1 MTSPLFHVGLG
12 SLDQAVA
19 GDRFTLDGA
28 EGHHAATVMRLGAGE
43 QVLLSD
49 TGSRRAHAVVIGKVA
64 GVVPGHEETAGA
76 APGATDSRGPDRGVT
91 RGAARG
97 ATSGRGGSKAPASL
111 ELELVD
117 VVEDVPELPRLVLLQ
132 ALAKDKRDLQAVES
146 ATELG
151 VDAVIPWQ
159 AERSV
164 VKWKPSTLQRKH
176 EEWTSLVTAASKQ
189 SRRTSVPEVR
199 PLQSTA
205 QYAESLRS
213 RDDVAVLILDE
224 SGAQRLSAAVAEL
237 GLCEARLS
245 GAAHAAGSGQAGPD
259 ETGSDKTGSDKESP
273 APTGIAEVH
282 LVVGPEGGISTAERA
297 ALDGPRSVVARL
309 GPTVLRAS
317 SAGAAALTAVNV
329 LLGRWDRPFRDENQ
343 RVE

>member
-12 SLDQAVA
+12 SLDQAAA
-19 GDRFTLDGA
+19 GDRFTLGGA
-28 EGHHAATVMRLGAGE
+28 EGHHAATVMRLEAGE

-49 TGSRRAHAVVIGKVA
+49 TGSRRARAVVLSKAA
-64 GVVPGHEETAGA
+64 GVVAGPGDSGDAVPAGA
-76 APGATDSRGPDRGVT
+76 THDRG
-91 RGAARG
+91 GARG
-97 ATSGRGGSKAPASL
+97 AKPGRGTSKAPVAL
-111 ELELVD
+111 ELELLD
-117 VVEDVPELPRLVLLQ
+117 VLQDEPELPRLVLLQ

-164 VKWKPSTLQRKH
+164 VKWKSSTLQRKH
-176 EEWTSLVTAASKQ
+176 DEWVSLVTAASKQ
-189 SRRTSVPEVR
+189 SRRTSVPQVR
-199 PLQSTA
+199 PLQNTA
-205 QYAESLRS
+205 QYAQSLRS
-213 RDDVAVLILDE
+213 REDVAVLVLDE
-224 SGAQRLSAAVAEL
+224 SGARPLAAAVAEL
-237 GLCEARLS
+237 GLRDAGRS
-245 GAAHAAGSGQAGPD
+245 GAAPAAGGSGA
-259 ETGSDKTGSDKESP
+259 SP
-273 APTGIAEVH
+273 ASTGVAEVH
-282 LVVGPEGGISTAERA
+282 LVVGPEGGISSAERA
-297 ALDGPRSVVARL
+297 ALAGPRSVVARL

>member
-64 GVVPGHEETAGA
+64 GVVADTGETAGA
-76 APGATDSRGPDRGVT
+76 TPGGTAG
-91 RGAARG
+91 RG
-97 ATSGRGGSKAPASL
+97 ATSGRGGSKVPATL

-117 VVEDVPELPRLVLLQ
+117 VVEDTPELPRLVLLQ

-176 EEWTSLVTAASKQ
+176 DEWTSLVTAASKQ

-213 RDDVAVLILDE
+213 REDVAVLVLDE
-224 SGAQRLSAAVAEL
+224 SGAQPLSAAVAEL
-237 GLCEARLS
+237 GLCEVRRS
-245 GAAHAAGSGQAGPD
+245 GAAHAV
-259 ETGSDKTGSDKESP
+259 GSDKTGSDETGPGEDSP
-273 APTGIAEVH
+273 ALTGIAEVH
-282 LVVGPEGGISTAERA
+282 LVVGPEGGISAAERA
-297 ALDGPRSVVARL
+297 ALDGARSVVARL

>member
-1 MTSPLFHVGLG
+1 VTSPLFHVGLG

-28 EGHHAATVMRLGAGE
+28 EGHHAATVMRLEAGE

-49 TGSRRAHAVVIGKVA
+49 TGSRRAHAMVIGKVA

-76 APGATDSRGPDRGVT
+76 APGATDGRGPDRGVT

-97 ATSGRGGSKAPASL
+97 ATSGRGGSKAPAAL

-117 VVEDVPELPRLVLLQ
+117 VVEDAPELPRLVLLQ

-213 RDDVAVLILDE
+213 RDDVAVLVLDE
-224 SGAQRLSAAVAEL
+224 SGTQPLSAAVAEL

-245 GAAHAAGSGQAGPD
+245 GAAHAAGSD
-259 ETGSDKTGSDKESP
+259 KTGSDKTGSDQESQ
-273 APTGIAEVH
+273 ALTGIAEVH
-282 LVVGPEGGISTAERA
+282 LVVGPEGGISAAERA
-297 ALDGPRSVVARL
+297 ALGGARSVVARL